1 MTTAPPA
8 ISSLMRSMPCTMVD
22 GRPRI
27 NLYRVP
33 FSVLDYV
40 FPLYSVAILL
50 LGFRFPSPA
59 HFLPCFP
66 SEVEGGCSIRP
77 HFQPLHSPFSP
88 SLSACSTV
96 SLSHTLASS
105 YMVLSTVNV
114 PLRCYP
120 SVLQH
125 RRKQSMRCQTH
136 CSFFHKWPFFALLFM
151 APTRIYALP
160 GTNHAIIPESSLD
173 SFRQHALRTT
183 AINNAVTRANSSPP
197 FPPTVDD
204 AVTVDDDLPTQPY
217 SFITDTDS
225 NQYLLHTGANRV
237 ILNDAKLLRN
247 FQLANGNVKGVGG
260 SPALIH

>member
-1 MTTAPPA
+1 MFSLFTPWP
-8 ISSLMRSMPCTMVD
+8 SSFL
-22 GRPRI
+22 
-27 NLYRVP
+27 
-33 FSVLDYV
+33 V
-40 FPLYSVAILL
+40 FAFRLL
-50 LGFRFPSPA
+50 LTFFLVSLPKLREVVQSAPTSNRCTRRSRPLSP
-59 HFLPCFP
+59 LVP
-66 SEVEGGCSIRP
+66 
-77 HFQPLHSPFSP
+77 
-88 SLSACSTV
+88 TV